1 MRLLFLT
8 KALISIY
15 LLVAVGMLI
24 FAAFATIRN
33 KLTSNQFQEVLGLIF
48 MWPMTMMNE
57 KMRLRLGRL
66 LNPNR

>member
-1 MRLLFLT
+1 MFLVLS

-15 LLVAVGMLI
+15 LLIVVGMLI
-24 FAAFATIRN
+24 FAAFAAVRN
-33 KLTSNQFQEVLGLIF
+33 KFTLKQFQEVLGLIF